1 MKTQNLKKKKKKK
14 NSPFI
19 RDGVIIYA
27 VFQKI
32 VQKTIIFYFSYIL
45 PLRNNFKPENDFL
58 ESQKLYNSQYREKL
72 QLGLEYGWT
81 YRQNFIFLKKKKK
94 KWNQNLRTLDY
105 FFEIF
110 QKIYEKGK
118 QWNKAIV
125 AILMTS

>member
-1 MKTQNLKKKKKKK
+1 MKKKKKKK
-14 NSPFI
+14 KTPFI

-94 KWNQNLRTLDY
+94 KKMKPKSSNIGL
-105 FFEIF
+105 FFRDF
-110 QKIYEKGK
+110 SKDLWKR
-118 QWNKAIV
+118 
-125 AILMTS
+125 

>member
-1 MKTQNLKKKKKKK
+1 MKSENWKKKK
-14 NSPFI
+14 SPFI
-19 RDGVIIYA
+19 FDDVIIYA

-32 VQKTIIFYFSYIL
+32 VQKTSIFYFSYIL

-58 ESQKLYNSQYREKL
+58 ESQKLYNSQYREKIKIRPWVRL
-72 QLGLEYGWT
+72 NLPPKFY
-81 YRQNFIFLKKKKK
+81 IFEKKK
-94 KWNQNLRTLDY
+94 KWNQNLQTLDY